1 MIADQV
7 VHTVERQLQ
16 RLQSLPEHPKRAAL
30 AKLRKGIGRMPGDMP
45 ELWGAFCRGCLRNF
59 KAGTE
64 PQAGASGPS
73 I

>member
-30 AKLRKGIGRMPGDMP
+30 AKLRKGIGRMPADMP
-45 ELWGAFCRGCLRNF
+45 VLWVSFLQGLPPALQCRDGAPSRG
-59 KAGTE
+59 E
-64 PQAGASGPS
+64 
-73 I
+73 